1 MNYNNLQIIESN
13 EVDRAISFAQSFTG
27 QLAYSIKKDAKK
39 QAGSLSTAYHRL
51 RTLEQFGLAKFNRD
65 TFEIKSHVVV
75 QPVPIRKKLLTS
87 LIALKGAR
95 RFGKYYNESD
105 VNFAKKH
112 LPGKFLTTLDYAAWE
127 LTRYQT
133 PSEFFIYVDDVEEAA
148 NYLIENNFNEG
159 ENGNVILLKKLGNFD
174 NIIERIY
181 LDCIAKGGRNTLDG
195 IALELI
201 YDNDIHDRG
210 YFPLEFV
217 KKVQEDLPRLN
228 IV

>member
-1 MNYNNLQIIESN
+1 MKYNNLQIIESN
-13 EVDRAISFAQSFTG
+13 EMDRAISFAQSFTG
-27 QLAYSIKKDAKK
+27 QLAYSIKNDARK

-65 TFEIKSHVVV
+65 TFEIKSNVVI
-75 QPVPIRKKLLTS
+75 QPASIRKKLLES
-87 LIALKGAR
+87 LIALKGSR

-127 LTRYQT
+127 LTKYQT
-133 PSEFFIYVDDVEEAA
+133 PSEFFIYVDSVEEAA
-148 NYLIENNFNEG
+148 DYLIENDFNEG
-159 ENGNVILLKKLGNFD
+159 ENGNVILLEKSGNFD
-174 NIIERIY
+174 NVIERIY
-181 LDCIAKGGRNTLDG
+181 LDSIAKGGRSTLDG

-201 YDNDIHDRG
+201 YSDSIKDRG

>member
-1 MNYNNLQIIESN
+1 MNYNNLQLIESN
-13 EVDRAISFAQSFTG
+13 EIDRAILFAQAFTG

-51 RTLEQFGLAKFNRD
+51 KILESMGLAKFNRD
-65 TFEIKSHVVV
+65 AFEIKSNVVT
-75 QPVPIRKKLLTS
+75 QPFSIRKKLLES
-87 LIALKGAR
+87 LTALKNAR

-112 LPGKFLTTLDYAAWE
+112 LPRKFLTTLDYAVWE

-133 PSEFFIYVDDVEEAA
+133 PSEFYIYVEDVNESA
-148 NYLIENNFNEG
+148 NYLIKNNFNEG
-159 ENGNVILLKKLGNFD
+159 KNGNVILLPKLGNFD

-181 LDCIAKGGRNTLDG
+181 LDCIAMGGRNTLDG
-195 IALELI
+195 IALEWLYGDSI
-201 YDNDIHDRG
+201 QDRG
-210 YFPLEFV
+210 YFPVELV